1 MMLQNFGVLS
11 QTLSHSQERTQ
22 VMKNDGRLEQTVFAL
37 FAGAVALM
45 IVRAIFHLMMKGW

>member
-1 MMLQNFGVLS
+1 M
-11 QTLSHSQERTQ
+11 
-22 VMKNDGRLEQTVFAL
+22 MKNDGRLEQTVFAL